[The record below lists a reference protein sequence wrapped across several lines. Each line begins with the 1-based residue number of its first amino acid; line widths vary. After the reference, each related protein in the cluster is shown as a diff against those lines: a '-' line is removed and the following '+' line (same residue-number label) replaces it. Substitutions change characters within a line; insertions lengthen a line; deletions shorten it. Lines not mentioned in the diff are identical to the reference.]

1 MDEKNNLEKKM
12 VSGILGKI
20 QKNSK
25 IAIIMHDTPDPDALA
40 SAHGLQY
47 LLKKKYNSSSDI
59 FYGGEISHPEN
70 KAMINV
76 LNLVVKPISE
86 FYESGKYTLI
96 ALVDGT
102 EHNIKLKDEYN
113 INIIIDHHR
122 SKIKEGDYQFILNKP
137 AGSCST
143 LIFDLLMQEGI
154 ELTKTD
160 TDKIISTALL
170 FGLIKDSNNLLSDDC
185 VQLDF
190 DAYKKLSTHAD
201 LAKIKE
207 IQNYPLPEYFFQ
219 FSAKAIQEESFIEIN
234 GTYVSFIGYISPAKR
249 DVLPYL
255 SDMFMRRDGIS
266 TTVIAAVVGDNIEAS
281 VRSTSVSLDVHTFC
295 QKIFGKEHA
304 GGKRGSG
311 GAKIPLGFFELSN
324 DTEEYKEKLISLV
337 RSRLLER
344 VQKEISNE

>member
-1 MDEKNNLEKKM
+1 MTKENGQEKKM
-12 VSGILGKI
+12 IEGILGKI

-47 LLKKKYNSSSDI
+47 LLKKKYGSSSDI

-76 LNLVVKPISE
+76 LNLVAKPILE
-86 FYESGKYTLI
+86 FYESDKYNLI

-102 EHNIKLKDEYN
+102 ENNIKLKEDYKVD
-113 INIIIDHHR
+113 IVIDHHR
-122 SKIKEGDYQFILNKP
+122 TKVKDEDYQFVLNKP

-143 LIFDLLMQEGI
+143 LIFDLLKQEGI
-154 ELTKTD
+154 ELSKND
-160 TDKIISTALL
+160 TDKVISTTLL

-185 VQLDF
+185 IQLDF
-190 DAYKKLSTHAD
+190 DAHKKLSTHAD

-219 FSAKAIQEESFIEIN
+219 FSSKAIQEKSFIEIN

-266 TTVIAAVVGDNIEAS
+266 TAVITAVVGDNIEAS

-295 QKIFGKEHA
+295 QKIFGKEYA

-324 DTEEYKEKLISLV
+324 DTEEYKEKLIALV
-337 RSRLLER
+337 KARILEK